1 MKMEKHLTKKGIKS
15 LKDKLTYLLKVAEYR
30 ELNNNV
36 KEAIKNDIKYC
47 NTWTKEQTEK
57 VLKSY
62 SNYLNLNYDDVTIQA
77 IIEGVKTYNYFQIRS
92 FDNSTTKNRKEIVT
106 KKATKGNRKE
116 LINQAYKW
124 LEDNKIVLNDVNIQ
138 VW

>member
-1 MKMEKHLTKKGIKS
+1 MEKHLTKKGIKS

-30 ELNNNV
+30 GLNNNV

-47 NTWTKEQTEK
+47 NTWTKEQAER

-62 SNYLNLNYDDVTIQA
+62 SNYLNLNYDDVTIQS
-77 IIEGVKTYNYFQIRS
+77 ITEGVKTYNYFQIRS
-92 FDNSTTKNRKEIVT
+92 FDNSTTKNRKEVVT
-106 KKATKGNRKE
+106 KKAFKGTRKE
-116 LINQAYKW
+116 LIEQAYKW
-124 LEDNKIVLNDVNIQ
+124 LEDNKIMLNDINIQ

>member
-1 MKMEKHLTKKGIKS
+1 MNKHLTKKGIKS

-47 NTWTKEQTEK
+47 NTWTKEQAK
-57 VLKSY
+57 RVLISY
-62 SNYLNLNYDDVTIQA
+62 SNYLNLNYDDATIQS
-77 IIEGVKTYNYFQIRS
+77 IIEGINLYNYFQIRS
-92 FDNSTTKNRKEIVT
+92 FDNSTTKNRKEVVT
-106 KKATKGNRKE
+106 KKAIKGTRKE
-116 LINQAYKW
+116 LIEQAYKW
-124 LEDNKIVLNDVNIQ
+124 LEDNKIVLNDINIQ